1 MRGGMVNTL
10 VRHLA
15 SLCSFGLINLCNCF
29 AENSR
34 GPEDAQD
41 HQYADE
47 DKGNE
52 DRLVAQMSID
62 ECA

>member
-1 MRGGMVNTL
+1 MRGETVNTP
-10 VRHLA
+10 VHHLA
-15 SLCSFGLINLCNCF
+15 SHRLFELVDLCYCF

-41 HQYADE
+41 HQYTDE

-52 DRLVAQMSID
+52 D
-62 ECA
+62 

>member
-1 MRGGMVNTL
+1 MRGETVNTP
-10 VRHLA
+10 VHHLA
-15 SLCSFGLINLCNCF
+15 SHRLFELVDLCYCF

-34 GPEDAQD
+34 GPEDTQD

-52 DRLVAQMSID
+52 D
-62 ECA
+62 

>member
-1 MRGGMVNTL
+1 MRGGMANTL

-15 SLCSFGLINLCNCF
+15 SHGLFELVDLCHCF

-52 DRLVAQMSID
+52 D
-62 ECA
+62 